1 MMRQSPSPYM
11 PQEAPP
17 DVPAL
22 TKMVNMQASD
32 DTMIK
37 TEVPDVPNLIQADAN
52 SNYQHQQAAHQAS
65 PSPQSQN
72 QGQSAQV
79 ARYFHCFL
87 IHFI

>member
-22 TKMVNMQASD
+22 TKMVNMQGSD

-52 SNYQHQQAAHQAS
+52 SNYQHQQAAHHQQAAS

-79 ARYFHCFL
+79 
-87 IHFI
+87 